1 MRIET
6 LQEQHKRGGSD
17 VSVPSSA
24 QRAVCE
30 LKRGDF
36 AKHAVEGPFIR
47 SESGMR
53 IETPNT
59 LSLAAAAA
67 PSSAQRAVCELK
79 LDRHSRRRGEPTL
92 HPLRERY
99 AN

>member
-6 LQEQHKRGGSD
+6 PRYGADKQLAS
-17 VSVPSSA
+17 
-24 QRAVCE
+24 
-30 LKRGDF
+30 
-36 AKHAVEGPFIR
+36 PFIR

-53 IETPNT
+53 IETHNGYGFADSMP
-59 LSLAAAAA
+59 

-79 LDRHSRRRGEPTL
+79 LFKHLRFVTDRPFIRSESGMRIETHVRSYPANEAAPL